1 MIYRK
6 KERVNKLSIVLAY
19 FNLCYFLRLLSHGLC
34 LFVLLLL
41 LSKTILNAQ
50 IMISGSA
57 IITSCN
63 GDIKISNNDG
73 DSIKSKLH
81 TVLLPNGLNFKTGT
95 KSKLFMTLSNGVALG
110 IDSETN
116 VQCTEYMQLPFNMEE
131 QSRRIEASVSRLNLT
146 YETGL
151 LAIAGNY
158 LSPLSVIK
166 IDLPDGE
173 LRLYKGSCLIEKNDS
188 ELRITATEGTLTY
201 YYAGSNDREY
211 ITAPESL
218 RIVAARKK
226 AIVDMP
232 IDNLDR
238 KLSLMTR
245 ATHNASRRVQFKPNK
260 GSGHAPE
267 PVLIVRPEYFEQPTT
282 RPYKFKD

>member
-1 MIYRK
+1 MLCRK
-6 KERVNKLSIVLAY
+6 KERVNRLSIVLAY
-19 FNLCYFLRLLSHGLC
+19 FNLCHFLRLLSHSLC

-41 LSKTILNAQ
+41 LSKTILHAQ
-50 IMISGSA
+50 VMISGSA

-63 GDIKISNNDG
+63 GDIEINNNDG
-73 DSIKSKLH
+73 HSIKSKLH

-95 KSKLFMTLSNGVALG
+95 KSRLFMTLSNGVALG
-110 IDSETN
+110 IDSETY

-131 QSRRIEASVSRLNLT
+131 QSRRIEASVSRLHLT
-146 YETGL
+146 YEKGL

-173 LRLYKGSCLIEKNDS
+173 LRLYKGSCLIEKNAS

-201 YYAGSNDREY
+201 YYSKSNDREY

-226 AIVDMP
+226 AIEDMP
-232 IDNLDR
+232 IDNLDP

-245 ATHNASRRVQFKPNK
+245 ATHHASRRVQFKPNK

-267 PVLIVRPEYFEQPTT
+267 PVLIVRPEYFEQPAT